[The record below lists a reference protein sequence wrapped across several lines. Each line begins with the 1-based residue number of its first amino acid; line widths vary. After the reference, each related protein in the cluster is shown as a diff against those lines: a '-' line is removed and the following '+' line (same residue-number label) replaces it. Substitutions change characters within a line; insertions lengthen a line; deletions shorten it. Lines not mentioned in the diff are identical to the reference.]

1 MVRQEMIR
9 HLQEL
14 SFCALRLFGTL
25 VAKWESMQ
33 QLSVLALSPY
43 KCLPVV
49 KRPVADFL

>member
-1 MVRQEMIR
+1 MARQEMIR

-14 SFCALRLFGTL
+14 SLCVCLRLL
-25 VAKWESMQ
+25 LLSERSMQ
-33 QLSVLALSPY
+33 QLSVLALSPN